1 MTIDKQFYLVYTINN
16 KWKGKVIM
24 EIERNYYLN
33 KLITKKENKLIKI
46 VTGIRR
52 CGKSYLLDPI
62 FKNYLLE
69 NGVDKKHI
77 IKLELDS
84 IENEEYTNPKKL
96 YEYIISKVTDDK
108 MYYIILDEI
117 QKVDQFESVLNSF
130 LRKPNLDVYV
140 TGSNSK
146 FLSSDIITEFRGRG
160 DEIKVYPLSFKE
172 FMSVYDGDKIKGL
185 DEYINFGGLPFI
197 ATLKTMDEKIE
208 YLNYQKDNVYINDVI
223 ERHDIKND
231 EELRTLIEIISSSIG
246 SLTNPTKLYNTF
258 LSKGCKNITDKT
270 ISSYLKYLEEAFLI
284 EKSKRFDVKG
294 KKYIET
300 PIKYYFVDIGIRNSL
315 INFRQIEKNHI
326 MENIIYTE
334 LRRRNFNV
342 DVGVVEKRNHTN
354 SGKKS
359 YKQLEV
365 DFVVNKGNEKYYIQ
379 SAYSIEEKEKKEQ
392 ETQSLLNIGDN
403 FKKIIIVYD
412 HFIKWQDEDGIIY
425 MSIYD
430 FLLNENSLKEA

>member
-1 MTIDKQFYLVYTINN
+1 M
-16 KWKGKVIM
+16 M
-24 EIERNYYLN
+24 EIKRNYYLN
-33 KLITKKENKLIKI
+33 KLISKKNNKLIKI

-62 FKNYLLE
+62 FKNYLLDNGIDE
-69 NGVDKKHI
+69 NHI

-96 YEYIISKVTDDK
+96 YEYVINKVVDK
-108 MYYIILDEI
+108 DTYYVILDEI
-117 QKVDQFESVLNSF
+117 QKVSDFESVLNSF

-160 DEIKVYPLSFKE
+160 DEIKVYPLSFSE
-172 FMSVYDGDKIKGL
+172 FMSVYSGNEISGL
-185 DEYINFGGLPFI
+185 NEYINYGGLPLITTFKS
-197 ATLKTMDEKIE
+197 AEEKIE

-223 ERHDIKND
+223 ERNEIRND

-258 LSKGCKNITDKT
+258 VSKGNKNITNKT
-270 ISSYLKYLEEAFLI
+270 IALYLKYLEESFLI

-300 PIKYYFVDIGIRNSL
+300 PSKYYFVDIGIRNSL
-315 INFRQIEKNHI
+315 INFRQIEKTHI

-334 LRRRNFNV
+334 LRRRGFNV
-342 DVGVVEKRNHTN
+342 DVGIVEKRKNDEN
-354 SGKKS
+354 GKKD
-359 YKQLEV
+359 YKQLEI
-365 DFVVNKGNEKYYIQ
+365 DFVANKASDKYYIQ
-379 SAYSIEEKEKKEQ
+379 SAYSIEDNNKREQ
-392 ETQSLLNIGDN
+392 ELQSLLNVDDN
-403 FKKIIIVYD
+403 FKKMVIVYD
-412 HFIKWQDEDGIIY
+412 SFIKWQDDNGIIY
-425 MSIYD
+425 ISIYD

>member
-1 MTIDKQFYLVYTINN
+1 
-16 KWKGKVIM
+16 M

-33 KLITKKENKLIKI
+33 KLISKKENRLIKI

-52 CGKSYLLDPI
+52 SGKSYLLDPI
-62 FKNYLLE
+62 YKNYLLS
-69 NGVDKKHI
+69 NGVDENHI

-84 IENEEYTNPKKL
+84 IENEEYTNPKKI
-96 YEYIISKVTDDK
+96 YEYVMKKITDDN
-108 MYYIILDEI
+108 MYYIILDEV
-117 QKVDQFESVLNSF
+117 QKIDNFESVLNSF
-130 LRKPNLDVYV
+130 LRKNNLDVYV

-160 DEIKVYPLSFKE
+160 DEIKVYPLSFSE
-172 FMSVYDGDKIKGL
+172 FKSTYDGDEIKAL

-197 ATLKTMDEKIE
+197 TTLKTNEEKIE
-208 YLNYQKDNVYINDVI
+208 YLNFQKNNVYINDVI
-223 ERHDIKND
+223 ERNDIRND
-231 EELRTLIEIISSSIG
+231 EELKILIEIISSSIG

-258 LSKGCKNITDKT
+258 ISKGNKNITDKT

-294 KKYIET
+294 KRYIET
-300 PIKYYFVDIGIRNSL
+300 PSKYYFVDIGIRNSL

-334 LRRRNFNV
+334 LRRRGYNV
-342 DVGVVEKRNHTN
+342 DVGIIEKRNYLNN
-354 SGKKS
+354 SKKD
-359 YKQLEV
+359 YKQLEI
-365 DFVVNKGNEKYYIQ
+365 DFVVNKGSDKYYIQ
-379 SAYSIEEKEKKEQ
+379 SAYSILDDEKKEQ
-392 ETQSLLNIGDN
+392 ELQSLLNIGDN
-403 FKKIIIVYD
+403 FKKIVVVYD
-412 HFIKWQDEDGIIY
+412 HFIKWQDENGIIY

>member
-1 MTIDKQFYLVYTINN
+1 
-16 KWKGKVIM
+16 M

-33 KLITKKENKLIKI
+33 KLITKKENHLIKI

-69 NGVDKKHI
+69 NGVDEKHI

-84 IENEEYTNPKKL
+84 IENEEYINPKKL
-96 YEYIISKVTDDK
+96 YEYVMDKVIDDK
-108 MYYIILDEI
+108 TYYIILDEI
-117 QKVDQFESVLNSF
+117 QKVDNFESVLNSF

-160 DEIKVYPLSFKE
+160 DEVRVYPLSFSE
-172 FMSVYDGDKIKGL
+172 FMSVYDDNEVKGL
-185 DEYINFGGLPFI
+185 EEYINYGGLPLITTF
-197 ATLKTMDEKIE
+197 KTREEKID
-208 YLNYQKDNVYINDVI
+208 YLNYQKDNVYINDVV
-223 ERHDIKND
+223 ERNDIRND
-231 EELRTLIEIISSSIG
+231 DELKTLIEIISSSIG

-258 LSKGCKNITDKT
+258 VSKGNKSITNKT
-270 ISSYLKYLEEAFLI
+270 ISLYLKYLEEAFLI

-300 PIKYYFVDIGIRNSL
+300 PSKYYFVDIGIRNSL
-315 INFRQIEKNHI
+315 INFRQLERTHI
-326 MENIIYTE
+326 MENIIYIE
-334 LRRRNFNV
+334 LRRRGFNV
-342 DVGVVEKRNHTN
+342 DVGLVEKRSIEN
-354 SGKKS
+354 GKKD

-365 DFVVNKGNEKYYIQ
+365 DFVANKGSDKYYIQ
-379 SAYSIEEKEKKEQ
+379 SVYSIEDNNKKEQ
-392 ETQSLLNIGDN
+392 EVQSLLNVGDN
-403 FKKIIIVYD
+403 FKKIVIVYD

-425 MSIYD
+425 MSLYD